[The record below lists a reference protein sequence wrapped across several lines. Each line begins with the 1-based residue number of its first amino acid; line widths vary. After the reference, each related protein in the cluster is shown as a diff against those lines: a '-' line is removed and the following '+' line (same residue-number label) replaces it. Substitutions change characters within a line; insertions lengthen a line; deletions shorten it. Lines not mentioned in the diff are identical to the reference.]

1 MGIGAEGF
9 GFGVLSGKGAGG
21 CCKIR
26 QRTFP
31 YPVFGRFTYTLSALV
46 VHDPGKKYMAG
57 DILGNVRPY
66 QTACTRT
73 AGHRI
78 SEKPKSG
85 FRRDPA
91 ELPEVVR
98 GVDGRLWGFGF

>member
-1 MGIGAEGF
+1 MTVQPGRGE
-9 GFGVLSGKGAGG
+9 
-21 CCKIR
+21 IR
-26 QRTFP
+26 SLAFP
-31 YPVFGRFTYTLSALV
+31 YPVFGRFAYTLFALY
-46 VHDPGKKYMAG
+46 VHCCLVFVIRV
-57 DILGNVRPY
+57 ILGNVRPY

-98 GVDGRLWGFGF
+98 DVDGRLWGFGF